1 MLNGI
6 FGESWLAVL
15 GCWYNHGHRG
25 SRGRGM
31 GRDWTGL
38 ALWRIAGDRQRG
50 PSGCFGARHVSAHAT
65 GVVAVDLA
73 TGLLAGCLP
82 VFASVYLVLCYC
94 LSVPVL
100 SGVRVNAN
108 EKDNRI
114 IIYN

>member
-6 FGESWLAVL
+6 FGENWLAVL
-15 GCWYNHGHRG
+15 GCRHNHGHRG
-25 SRGRGM
+25 SCGRGVD
-31 GRDWTGL
+31 RNWTGL
-38 ALWRIAGDRQRG
+38 ALWWTAGDRQRG
-50 PSGCFGARHVSAHAT
+50 PSGCFGARHVSAHTT

-73 TGLLAGCLP
+73 TGLSAGSLL
-82 VFASVYLVLCYC
+82 VFAPVYLVLCYC

-100 SGVRVNAN
+100 SGVRVNTN